1 MAVTMLQGRHL
12 TAHDKRD
19 IAAIVTK
26 GWTYGRTA
34 RKSYHVDRIGSGLFS
49 VLLHSDG
56 RQRSFT
62 VLCDDGGERP
72 TWHEAR
78 ALQAKWQG
86 EAKVASDALGAMS
99 GGGPMGLTPDPVKFS
114 PAYQAARDVYER
126 AADRLRNLNGWIM
139 RTYRKEA
146 RAAAMADQ
154 EGRKAAA

>member
-1 MAVTMLQGRHL
+1 MAVTMLQGLHL

-19 IAAIVTK
+19 IAAIVAK
-26 GWTYGRTA
+26 GWTFGRTA

-49 VLLHSDG
+49 VLLHSEG
-56 RQRSFT
+56 RQRSYT

-72 TWHEAR
+72 TWDEAR
-78 ALQAKWQG
+78 ALRAQWEC
-86 EAKVASDALGAMS
+86 EAKASSDALGAMS
-99 GGGPMGLTPDPVKFS
+99 GGGPMGMTPDPVKFS
-114 PAYQAARDVYER
+114 PAYQDARRTYER

-146 RAAAMADQ
+146 RAAAIADR

>member
-1 MAVTMLQGRHL
+1 MSVTMLQGLHL

-19 IAAIVTK
+19 IAAIVSK

-34 RKSYHVDRIGSGLFS
+34 RKSYHVGRIGSGLFS
-49 VLLHSDG
+49 VILHSDG

-72 TWHEAR
+72 TWDEVR
-78 ALQAKWQG
+78 TLRYQWEG
-86 EAKVASDALGAMS
+86 EVKAASEALGAMS
-99 GGGPMGLTPDPVKFS
+99 GGGSMGLTPDAVKFS
-114 PAYQAARDVYER
+114 PAYQDARRTYER

-146 RAAAMADQ
+146 RAAAMADR
-154 EGRKAAA
+154 GRKKAAA